1 MQTQLTLKRLA
12 FSQFT
17 QFIDR
22 WDRNVQMHDD
32 EIIGRFHS
40 NSAFQVLH
48 DSKAA
53 PTISGLATTAAV
65 DIDVAASGSRRHR
78 EQEMFQGGLEV
89 SARRIALP
97 SQARPFIADALD
109 TQANVHRFWVNTHLT
124 FHADGRYTWKT
135 RRTKAQGRYAQDRP
149 EYFIAATPGA
159 VLYVKGVVNGR
170 VLVYAPERIVIE
182 GDLRYADDP
191 RVSPR
196 ADDYLGLVSDRFVE
210 VARPTI
216 TGPGDLHVDAA
227 IFARR
232 GFLIADIDAPTR
244 GGTLSIYGSLT
255 SGTMS
260 ASEPRY
266 ATKIE
271 FDSRLDRVRPPG
283 FPAANRYELASWDA
297 EWTGFETDDDDAA
310 ADAQETRET
319 AVPTPM

>member
-1 MQTQLTLKRLA
+1 
-12 FSQFT
+12 
-17 QFIDR
+17 
-22 WDRNVQMHDD
+22 
-32 EIIGRFHS
+32 
-40 NSAFQVLH
+40 
-48 DSKAA
+48 
-53 PTISGLATTAAV
+53 V
-65 DIDVAASGSRRHR
+65 D
-78 EQEMFQGGLEV
+78 
-89 SARRIALP
+89 
-97 SQARPFIADALD
+97 
-109 TQANVHRFWVNTHLT
+109 THLT

-135 RRTKAQGRYAQDRP
+135 RRTKAQGRYAHDRP

-159 VLYVKGVVNGR
+159 TLYVKGVVNGR

-244 GGTLSIYGSLT
+244 GGTPSIYGSLT

-266 ATKIE
+266 ATKME
-271 FDSRLDRVRPPG
+271 FDSPDRVRPPG
-283 FPAANRYELASWDA
+283 FLTANRYELASWDG
-297 EWTGFETDDDDAA
+297 EWRGSEDDAGAA
-310 ADAQETRET
+310 ADAQEVHET
-319 AVPTPM
+319 AVRTPM